1 VFFTN
6 SFGGGQPAGEDGAPV
21 LQNQSH
27 LPLDLPIEASRLCIA
42 RTKSVR
48 KMMGQGAGAS
58 QKQA

>member
-6 SFGGGQPAGEDGAPV
+6 RRFGGGQPGEDGAPV

-42 RTKSVR
+42 TTKSVR
-48 KMMGQGAGAS
+48 KMMGQGAGAV